1 MANLTYK
8 GSTTAKEYT
17 NLANA
22 ITSNVIFS
30 FANNAGQ
37 TAFEAATS
45 PSGVT
50 VACGDDPYHIR
61 TTNFSNYSLISFG
74 SSGVQFYGIK
84 WFKDKF
90 ITVGN
95 SNNIYTSDANGLTW
109 TLRAHA
115 LSGSTSINWKGIA
128 VSNNIAVIVGS
139 DNLGRLV
146 TQASTDGITW
156 TETTPFGLYN
166 TFGNQEVDAITDCI
180 IYDGS
185 RFMIIAK
192 STRLLISTDGL
203 NWSTSTGVTDAI
215 NFGSP
220 GDWRIFF
227 TNSKYVVS
235 STARILTSSNGDIWT
250 SYGVNAPID
259 GGFYQQ
265 FFKIISIGNLY
276 FALAFSTEYLST
288 DQGATWVKI
297 TNIVDYSSHRLAYQ
311 YENNKILVLGNYESK
326 TTISSV
332 SAVYNY
338 GTASPSIES
347 TIAKNAPLNAIEFDS
362 NMKSL
367 DDKKIDIF
375 GHLPGS
381 ITYANSSGNL
391 SQLAP
396 GVSGNSLTVSSSFP
410 VWAFREQL
418 KVSVQE
424 YKTPGSYVWT
434 KPDGAKAIYVY
445 LVGAGGGGG
454 GGHMASTSNASIVST
469 GGGGGGAGGV
479 TELMFKST
487 EIGPGATIV
496 VGTGGSGGTGA
507 YQLGNANS
515 ATSGL
520 SGGNTSFSSL
530 NAIGGGGGT
539 LGSAWTDSIISN
551 TSLQY
556 NVGLGGSTGCV
567 QAYGRYDSPSF
578 PGVFYTDSEFIIP
591 VGGSAKFVVNYNA
604 DYTLSFSGVALPGL
618 NIRNGKN
625 GKRSP
630 GGGGAGGHYFR
641 YAAQVYTN
649 DPETSTKFYGR
660 GASGGSGFTQF
671 AWPPNLA
678 MSSESTGH
686 SLVKEMQQVP
696 ENTIIDVDTFVAG
709 SNDDYAFSEGESG
722 QAKTG
727 NRLGAGGT
735 GGAFGGSTIN
745 YSGNGGPGYW
755 PGGGGGGGGGCFSL
769 SGISSRAG
777 NGGRGADGYALIVT
791 IF

>member
-8 GSTTAKEYT
+8 GSTAAKEYS

-37 TAFEAATS
+37 SAFDAATS

-50 VACGDDPYHIR
+50 IACGDNPYHIR
-61 TTNFSNYSLISFG
+61 TTNFSDYSLISFG
-74 SSGVQFYGIK
+74 SIGSVQFYGIK

-90 ITVGN
+90 IAVGN
-95 SNNIYTSDANGLTW
+95 NYIYTSDSNGLTW
-109 TLRAHA
+109 TFRAHA

-156 TETTPFGLYN
+156 TETTPFGLYS

-192 STRLLISTDGL
+192 STRLLISTDGS
-203 NWSTSTGVTDAI
+203 NWSTSSGVTDAI

-220 GDWRIFF
+220 GEWRIFF

-235 STARILTSSNGDIWT
+235 STARILTSSNGDTWT
-250 SYGVNAPID
+250 SFGVNAPID

-265 FFKIISIGNLY
+265 FLKIISIGNLY

-288 DQGATWVKI
+288 DQGATWVKT

-347 TIAKNAPLNAIEFDS
+347 TTAKNAPLNAIEFDS

-396 GVSGNSLTVSSSFP
+396 GVSGDSLTVSSSFP
-410 VWAFREQL
+410 VWAFREQF

-424 YKTPGSYVWT
+424 YKTPGSYTWT

-454 GGHMASTSNASIVST
+454 GGRMGADTTSSMIYT
-469 GGGGGGAGGV
+469 GGGGGGGGGV
-479 TELMFKST
+479 IELMFKADEVNT
-487 EIGPGATIV
+487 PLNVT
-496 VGTGGSGGTGA
+496 VGTGGAGGTGG
-507 YQLGNANS
+507 YQLGNAN
-515 ATSGL
+515 APTSGL
-520 SGGNTSFSSL
+520 NGGDTTFGVL
-530 NAIGGGGGT
+530 TALGGGGGEAGT
-539 LGSAWTDSIISN
+539 SWAPPVAAGS
-551 TSLQY
+551 SLTF
-556 NVGLGGSTGCV
+556 NAARGGRSGHV
-567 QAYGRYDSPSF
+567 PAYGRFDKPNALGATYAD
-578 PGVFYTDSEFIIP
+578 TEFVIP
-591 VGGSAKFVVNYNA
+591 VGGSAKFVLNFNP
-604 DYTLSFSGVALPGL
+604 DQTLPYSGVVLADFPT
-618 NIRNGKN
+618 RRGKN
-625 GKRSP
+625 GKNAP
-630 GGGGAGGHYFR
+630 GGGGAGGYYF
-641 YAAQVYTN
+641 
-649 DPETSTKFYGR
+649 KFENEVKTDAVTTAGV
-660 GASGGSGFTQF
+660 SGGSGFMVNVGF
-671 AWPPNLA
+671 DAVD
-678 MSSESTGH
+678 SESVNYYNDSRLMVST
-686 SLVKEMQQVP
+686 P
-696 ENTIIDVDTFVAG
+696 ENTIIDVNTFAAG
-709 SNDDYAFSEGESG
+709 TNLRDVYQEGQSG
-722 QAKTG
+722 VIVSG
-727 NRLGAGGT
+727 PRVGAGGT
-735 GGAFGGSTIN
+735 GGAFGGYTLS

-755 PGGGGGGGGGCFSL
+755 PGGGAGGGGGCFAL
-769 SGISSRAG
+769 NGISSRAG
-777 NGGRGADGYALIVT
+777 NGGRGADGYALVVT